1 MRAERGAA
9 EEERDKHPPA
19 PQKREKAADGT
30 CAGCVRDVSAAPVL
44 GGSPVN
50 GTRLLGDL
58 CVPDVYVF
66 LAGGA
71 VALCVLQQQQQQTQQ
86 GPNERCLNTDTSWA
100 VLSGSFKRVT
110 GIYLV
115 TERVTGCFS

>member
-1 MRAERGAA
+1 MRTGVEGGGVGQT
-9 EEERDKHPPA
+9 P
-19 PQKREKAADGT
+19 PQKKSCRRKPGWRSRFFGGPGVGRLFCELNAAPWRFVRSRRVCIFGGGR
-30 CAGCVRDVSAAPVL
+30 GCVV
-44 GGSPVN
+44 
-50 GTRLLGDL
+50 
-58 CVPDVYVF
+58 
-66 LAGGA
+66 
-71 VALCVLQQQQQQTQQ
+71 CVLQQQQQQIQQ